1 MGIGISM
8 VVHTERGKGGKVR
21 GREGRVIRAVEKGTY
36 TQSKVGGVDSIS

>member
-21 GREGRVIRAVEKGTY
+21 GREGRMRALEKGTH
-36 TQSKVGGVDSIS
+36 TQNKVGGVDSIS